1 MSAAQQTK
9 LATMARGI
17 ADFFRAYPPEQ
28 AATSV
33 AEHINR
39 FWTPRMR
46 EELKR
51 LPADALDPLV
61 ARALAAIRGA
71 RAS

>member
-1 MSAAQQTK
+1 MSAEQRTK
-9 LATMARGI
+9 LAAMARGI

-33 AEHINR
+33 ADHINR

-46 EELKR
+46 EELKQ
-51 LPADALDPLV
+51 LPTDALDPLV

-71 RAS
+71 RAT

>member
-9 LATMARGI
+9 LASMARGI

-28 AATSV
+28 AALSV
-33 AEHINR
+33 ADHINR

-46 EELKR
+46 EELKD
-51 LPADALDPLV
+51 LPAAALDPLV
-61 ARALAAIRGA
+61 VRALPAVRS
-71 RAS
+71 RAGS